1 MAPRKKK
8 PTGPVVG
15 SREWKDE
22 WEAKNADL
30 WRQGNPIL
38 KDSQLSPAELKRVNA
53 IRARIADDTMP
64 APMFTAPPF
73 KDNQD
78 ERLSDQAENG

>member
-1 MAPRKKK
+1 MAPRKKA
-8 PTGPVVG
+8 PTVL
-15 SREWKDE
+15 SREDKD
-22 WEAKNADL
+22 KIDTTNADL

-78 ERLSDQAENG
+78 ERLSDQAENS